1 MQKYLI
7 ISTYRAFILFFFNTF
22 ALDFYNRDIIVL
34 NIITKRTNALK
45 TRNVIAGKILVG
57 LLLLAAVQTT
67 KAQSGTNSPY
77 SQFGLGQLSEQSSG
91 FNRGMDGL
99 ALGFHEHNQINY
111 LNPASYSALDSLSF
125 IFDIGAS
132 GQVTNF
138 KENGVKKNAKN
149 ADFEYIV
156 AGFRVLPH
164 FGLSF
169 GFLPYT
175 NVGYSYSSSST
186 LNNSSS
192 TTSTDSYDG
201 SGGIHQVYLGLGW
214 SPFKGFS
221 IGVNG
226 GYLYGDYSRSLVNS
240 FSNSYINRISKIET
254 ADVESYML
262 NFGAQY
268 TARLTKKDEL
278 TLGLAYTP
286 GHKIGGKPE
295 LDVISSNTS
304 TSVSDTTVYNGS
316 NLKLEIP
323 TSYGI
328 GLMYNHN
335 NQLKVGA
342 DYTLQRWGKVSEPTY
357 SSAGGVISY
366 AMASGQYKD
375 RHKVTVG
382 AEYCPGE
389 YSRHFLKRVHYRA
402 GVSYATPYYYI
413 NGHDGPKEMS
423 ASLGFGI
430 PIMNSWNNRSI
441 LNISG
446 SWVRRS
452 AANFIT
458 ENTFRINIGLTFNE
472 RWFAKWK
479 VQ

>member
-1 MQKYLI
+1 MKTKI
-7 ISTYRAFILFFFNTF
+7 NIL
-22 ALDFYNRDIIVL
+22 AGSIV
-34 NIITKRTNALK
+34 
-45 TRNVIAGKILVG
+45 AGFM
-57 LLLLAAVQTT
+57 LASAQPLM
-67 KAQSGTNSPY
+67 AQSGTNSPY
-77 SQFGLGQLSEQSSG
+77 SQFGLGQLSDQSSG
-91 FNRGMDGL
+91 FNRGMDGV
-99 ALGFHEHNQINY
+99 ALGFHDHNQVNY
-111 LNPASYSALDSLSF
+111 LNPASYSSLDSLTF
-125 IFDIGAS
+125 IFDIGLS
-132 GQVTNF
+132 GQITNF

-156 AGFRVLPH
+156 AGFRVMRHL
-164 FGLSF
+164 GLSF

-175 NVGYSYSSSST
+175 NVGYSYTSSNK
-186 LNNSSS
+186 LGDANA
-192 TTSTDSYDG
+192 TTSTDTYNG
-201 SGGIHQVYLGLGW
+201 SGGFHQVYLGLGW

-226 GYLYGDYSRSLVNS
+226 GYLYGSYTRTLVNS
-240 FSNSYINRISKIET
+240 FSNSYVNSISKIAT
-254 ADVESYML
+254 ADVESYKL
-262 NFGAQY
+262 SFGAQY

-278 TLGLAYTP
+278 TLGVTYDY
-286 GHKIGGKPE
+286 GHKIGGDPE
-295 LDVISSNTS
+295 LNVISSNSS
-304 TSVSDTTVYNGS
+304 TGVADTVVYNG
-316 NLKLEIP
+316 NGTKLKLEMP
-323 TSYGI
+323 TTIGV

-335 NQLKVGA
+335 NQLKVAA
-342 DYTLQRWGKVSEPTY
+342 DYTLQRWGKVSEPEY
-357 SSAGGVISY
+357 SSNNGVISY

-375 RHKVTVG
+375 RHKVTLG

-389 YSRHFLKRVHYRA
+389 YNRHFLNRVRYRV

-413 NGHDGPKEMS
+413 NGQDGPKEMS

-446 SWVRRS
+446 QWVRRS
-452 AANFIT
+452 ATNFIT

>member
-22 ALDFYNRDIIVL
+22 ALDFYIGDIIVF

-57 LLLLAAVQTT
+57 LLFLAAVQPVR
-67 KAQSGTNSPY
+67 AQSGTNSPY
-77 SQFGLGQLSEQSSG
+77 SQFGLGQLADQSSG

-99 ALGFHEHNQINY
+99 ALGFHEHNQVNY
-111 LNPASYSALDSLSF
+111 LNPASYSSLDSLSF
-125 IFDIGAS
+125 IFDIGLS

-149 ADFEYIV
+149 ADFEYVV
-156 AGFRVLPH
+156 AGFRVMRHL
-164 FGLSF
+164 GLSF

-175 NVGYSYSSSST
+175 NVGYSYSSTST
-186 LNNSSS
+186 LDNGSA

-201 SGGIHQVYLGLGW
+201 SGGFHQVYLGLGW
-214 SPFKGFS
+214 APFKGFS

-226 GYLYGDYSRSLVNS
+226 GYLYGSYTRSLVNS

-254 ADVESYML
+254 ADVESYVL

-268 TARLTKKDEL
+268 TARLSKKDVL
-278 TLGLAYTP
+278 TLGLSYAP

-304 TSVSDTTVYNGS
+304 TSVSDTVVYKNG
-316 NLKLEIP
+316 NLKLETP
-323 TSYGI
+323 TAYGI
-328 GLMYNHN
+328 GLLYNRN

-342 DYTLQRWGKVSEPTY
+342 DYTLQKWGSVSEPQY
-357 SSAGGVISY
+357 SSADGVVSY
-366 AMASGQYKD
+366 AMVSGQYKN
-375 RHKVTVG
+375 RSKVTVG

-389 YSRHFLKRVHYRA
+389 YDRHFLKRVRYRA

-413 NGHDGPKEMS
+413 NGQDGPKEMS

>member
-1 MQKYLI
+1 M
-7 ISTYRAFILFFFNTF
+7 
-22 ALDFYNRDIIVL
+22 
-34 NIITKRTNALK
+34 
-45 TRNVIAGKILVG
+45 
-57 LLLLAAVQTT
+57 
-67 KAQSGTNSPY
+67 AQSGTNSPY
-77 SQFGLGQLSEQSSG
+77 SQFGLGQLSGQSSG

-111 LNPASYSALDSLSF
+111 LAPASYASLDSLSF
-125 IFDIGAS
+125 IFDIGVS

-138 KENGVKKNAKN
+138 KESGVKKNAKN

-164 FGLSF
+164 LGLSF

-186 LNNSSS
+186 LNDKKS
-192 TTSTDSYDG
+192 TTSTDSYEG
-201 SGGIHQVYLGLGW
+201 SGGFRQVYLGLGW

-226 GYLYGDYSRSLVNS
+226 GYLYGSYTRSLVNS
-240 FSNSYINRISKIET
+240 FSNSYVNRISKIET

-268 TARLTKKDEL
+268 SACLTKKDEL

-295 LDVISSNTS
+295 LDIITTNT
-304 TSVSDTTVYNGS
+304 TTGVSDTAVYNGS
-316 NLKLEIP
+316 GSKLNLELP
-323 TSYGI
+323 TSYGV
-328 GLMYNHN
+328 GLLYNHN
-335 NQLKVGA
+335 NQLKIGA
-342 DYTLQRWGKVSEPTY
+342 DYTLQRWGKVSEPQY
-357 SSAGGVISY
+357 SSTDGVVSY
-366 AMASGQYKD
+366 AMASGQYRN

-389 YSRHFLKRVHYRA
+389 YSRHFLNRMRYRA
-402 GVSYATPYYYI
+402 GVSYVTPYYYI
-413 NGHDGPKEMS
+413 NGQDGPKEMS

-446 SWVRRS
+446 SWVHCS

>member
-1 MQKYLI
+1 MLKISHIKFHSAKIPYYFDLSCVYLI
-7 ISTYRAFILFFFNTF
+7 FFNTF

-175 NVGYSYSSSST
+175 NGLFLFVIEHT
-186 LNNSSS
+186 EQLQF
-192 TTSTDSYDG
+192 YD
-201 SGGIHQVYLGLGW
+201 IH
-214 SPFKGFS
+214 
-221 IGVNG
+221 
-226 GYLYGDYSRSLVNS
+226 
-240 FSNSYINRISKIET
+240 
-254 ADVESYML
+254 
-262 NFGAQY
+262 
-268 TARLTKKDEL
+268 
-278 TLGLAYTP
+278 
-286 GHKIGGKPE
+286 
-295 LDVISSNTS
+295 
-304 TSVSDTTVYNGS
+304 
-316 NLKLEIP
+316 
-323 TSYGI
+323 
-328 GLMYNHN
+328 
-335 NQLKVGA
+335 
-342 DYTLQRWGKVSEPTY
+342 
-357 SSAGGVISY
+357 
-366 AMASGQYKD
+366 
-375 RHKVTVG
+375 
-382 AEYCPGE
+382 
-389 YSRHFLKRVHYRA
+389 
-402 GVSYATPYYYI
+402 
-413 NGHDGPKEMS
+413 
-423 ASLGFGI
+423 
-430 PIMNSWNNRSI
+430 
-441 LNISG
+441 
-446 SWVRRS
+446 
-452 AANFIT
+452 
-458 ENTFRINIGLTFNE
+458 
-472 RWFAKWK
+472 
-479 VQ
+479 